1 MAHVLLPPL
10 MIITFAIALFFVPWR
25 SAALLAVFVPFA
37 GGIGFMVA
45 ALVQSP
51 LYPRDPL
58 RPDYFADERWVPLY
72 FGISLV
78 AGIAA
83 ATFAGRA
90 ALKLGRRFSKTQ
102 P

>member
-1 MAHVLLPPL
+1 MAGVLLPPL
-10 MIITFAIALFFVPWR
+10 MVITFVMAIFFVPWR
-25 SAALLAVFVPFA
+25 SAALLAVFVPLA
-37 GGIGFMVA
+37 GGIGFMIA
-45 ALVQSP
+45 AVVQSP
-51 LYPRDPL
+51 LYPRDSL
-58 RPDYFADERWVPLY
+58 RPDYFADGAPVPLY
-72 FGISLV
+72 LGICAV